1 MPIVAITREMGSL
14 GKDVADGLGAA
25 LGLPVIYHEVIEP
38 TADRMR
44 VRKSHVKR
52 LLEGEAGLFER
63 LTADKTSLSIFSA
76 DEILSSA
83 LQGRGA
89 IIRGWGATHL
99 LREVPHA
106 VCVRV
111 CAPLELRR
119 QRMLERLGTAEAAV
133 VAAEIQNNDEAHG
146 AIMRRHF
153 ALQWTDPENY
163 DVVFNTQRVSIGECV
178 DEVKAL
184 VESDEFAETER
195 ARQQLEDVALA
206 WRVRAAL
213 RLSARTR
220 EACVAV
226 SAQRGRAILAGVL
239 DTAEQ
244 QLAVSEVAAAVKGV
258 REIDNQVRTT
268 DGLRPRFN

>member
-44 VRKSHVKR
+44 VRRSHVKR
-52 LLEGEAGLFER
+52 LLEGNAGLFER

-76 DEILSSA
+76 DEILNSA

-89 IIRGWGATHL
+89 IIRGWGATQL
-99 LREVPHA
+99 LREIPHA
-106 VCVRV
+106 VGVRV

-119 QRMLERLGTAEAAV
+119 KRMMERLGTADAEA
-133 VAAEIQNNDEAHG
+133 VASEIQQNDEAHT

-184 VESDEFAETER
+184 VESEEFTETER
-195 ARQQLEDVALA
+195 SRQQLEDLALA

-220 EACVAV
+220 DSHVAV
-226 SAQRGRAILAGVL
+226 SAARGCTTLAGVL
-239 DTAEQ
+239 
-244 QLAVSEVAAAVKGV
+244 VSEVAASVRGV
-258 REIDNQVRTT
+258 REIDNQLRTT
-268 DGLRPRFN
+268 EGLRPRFN